1 MVLGARAGGV
11 PKEAPI
17 AFGNGAIVDAG
28 FAAAHQA
35 AVVKLP
41 VFVAVGAIPLPSI
54 VVPLVLEADGDAVVA
69 KGPHFFDQAIV
80 QLFGPLALQKGANGL
95 ATLENFGPIA
105 PKTVCGVGQGDAIGV
120 AAIPSVFGH
129 ADFGDRNFLRKGRH

>member
-105 PKTVCGVGQGDAIGV
+105 PKNCLRCRPGRRDRGRGYSKRLRPCGLWRSQFPA
-120 AAIPSVFGH
+120 
-129 ADFGDRNFLRKGRH
+129 